1 MNFSNFSN
9 NNFILVNKSC
19 PEYYVAIIQK
29 NAQTQLIQIEANKR
43 EQLSKLNEKI
53 LNADNVKHSFGYI
66 GIIYVSFLYGA
77 IFLNDLLNIYT
88 SVTHRLKTHRMVAEQ
103 EKIYEKR
110 SAMLH
115 SVDML
120 YSDQLDYARIKSV
133 HLHLLRK
140 KYAQTEKI
148 NTMKKLSV

>member
-1 MNFSNFSN
+1 M
-9 NNFILVNKSC
+9 
-19 PEYYVAIIQK
+19 AIIQK

-43 EQLSKLNEKI
+43 EQLSKLNEKF

-88 SVTHRLKTHRMVAEQ
+88 SVTRRLKTHRMVAEQ

-120 YSDQLDYARIKSV
+120 YSDQLDARIKSV